1 MGKGRRNRKI
11 QEVVTMRYERNHH
24 VDVIRTL
31 AKDRGWSKHK
41 VKSIRGQ
48 ILSMNTFEERE
59 RYLKKLI
66 AAGQ

>member
-1 MGKGRRNRKI
+1 
-11 QEVVTMRYERNHH
+11 MRYERNHH
-24 VDVIRTL
+24 IDVIRTL
-31 AKDRGWSKHK
+31 AQDRGWSKHK

-66 AAGQ
+66 AARQ

>member
-1 MGKGRRNRKI
+1 MMHRFD
-11 QEVVTMRYERNHH
+11 HH
-24 VDVIRTL
+24 IDVIRTL

-48 ILSMNTFEERE
+48 IISMKTFEERE

-66 AAGQ
+66 ARKE

>member
-1 MGKGRRNRKI
+1 
-11 QEVVTMRYERNHH
+11 MRYERNHH
-24 VDVIRTL
+24 IDVIRTL

-59 RYLKKLI
+59 MYLKKLI
-66 AAGQ
+66 ARQ

>member
-1 MGKGRRNRKI
+1 MYG
-11 QEVVTMRYERNHH
+11 YDHH
-24 VDVIRTL
+24 FGVLKTL

-48 ILSMNTFEERE
+48 LIGMTTDERE

-66 AAGQ
+66 ASKV

>member
-1 MGKGRRNRKI
+1 
-11 QEVVTMRYERNHH
+11 MRYERNHH
-24 VDVIRTL
+24 IDVIRTL

-66 AAGQ
+66 ATRQ